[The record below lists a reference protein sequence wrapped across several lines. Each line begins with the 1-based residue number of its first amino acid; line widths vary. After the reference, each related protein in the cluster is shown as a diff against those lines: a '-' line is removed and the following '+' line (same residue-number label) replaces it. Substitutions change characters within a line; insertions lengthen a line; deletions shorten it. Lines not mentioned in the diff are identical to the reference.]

1 MWCGVEKEYTLD
13 RGLTCSCG
21 GSELASMVN
30 ADWHDSYEET
40 GEMLQSWWC
49 DCRERVK
56 VATRVGISAGVAMDQ
71 CHELFKL
78 VVDVWSN
85 INAIPFRCSTSDALD
100 SYMDGVEVDFT
111 CGARVWRSARC
122 GSVRSKT

>member
-1 MWCGVEKEYTLD
+1 
-13 RGLTCSCG
+13 
-21 GSELASMVN
+21 MVN

-71 CHELFKL
+71 CHEVQIHCDCL
-78 VVDVWSN
+78 
-85 INAIPFRCSTSDALD
+85 
-100 SYMDGVEVDFT
+100 
-111 CGARVWRSARC
+111 
-122 GSVRSKT
+122 

>member
-13 RGLTCSCG
+13 RGLTCSCC

-71 CHELFKL
+71 CHEVQIHCDYL
-78 VVDVWSN
+78 
-85 INAIPFRCSTSDALD
+85 
-100 SYMDGVEVDFT
+100 
-111 CGARVWRSARC
+111 
-122 GSVRSKT
+122 